1 MLTALKQNRLLRFL
15 SVSSLVYLGLY
26 LFFEFF
32 IKRYT
37 VIDQR
42 FIGFIINSSD
52 IVLKWLSY
60 DTFKTIS
67 DTDYQVIGIDGSDGV
82 WIGSSCNA
90 ITLFFLFAVFIAAY
104 PGHQKSKL
112 WYIPVG
118 ILLIHVLNIVRVV
131 VLAMI
136 AFYNPLYLDF
146 NHTYT
151 FTFIIYGFIFILW
164 MTWVNKYSIKEL
176 NEKK

>member
-1 MLTALKQNRLLRFL
+1 MLTALKQNRLLKFL
-15 SVSSLVYLGLY
+15 AVSSLVYLGLY
-26 LFFEFF
+26 LFFEFY
-32 IKRYT
+32 IKKHT
-37 VIDQR
+37 FIDQH
-42 FIGFIINSSD
+42 FIALIINSSD
-52 IVLKWLSY
+52 VVLRWFGY

-67 DTDYQVIGIDGSDGV
+67 DTDYQVLGIDGSDGV

-112 WYIPVG
+112 WYIPLG
-118 ILLIHVLNIVRVV
+118 ILLIHVLNIIRVV
-131 VLAMI
+131 ILALI

-151 FTFIIYGFIFILW
+151 FTFIIYGFIFLLW
-164 MTWVNKYSIKEL
+164 MTWVNKYSIKGTD
-176 NEKK
+176 EKK